1 MSQLGSEPLPAT
13 GRTQAAA
20 LNGAQPVLCFCN
32 TSTMWGGGEKWHL
45 EAAQA
50 MARRGYR
57 VILVCQAH
65 SALHER
71 VQEHPELELFPVRLG
86 RFSFLNPVLMGSLT
100 SFLRHNR
107 VHAVV
112 LNLPSDL
119 KCLAPAAKKAGVPRI
134 FYRRGS
140 AIPVKNS
147 WMNRRLFAMLT
158 GVIVNSQATRDT
170 LLQNNASFMAPE
182 RIHLLPNGV
191 DIATFDAALAA
202 ASAGRMGQETPVG
215 QAPAGQAPHPQ
226 VVPALPQISAEQAK
240 APAHSPR
247 PLIIG
252 TAGRLS
258 PQKAQH
264 LFLLLGA
271 ALLPLGVPFRLV
283 VAGGGPRQEELH
295 TLATRYGVQE
305 HVEFLG
311 FQENLAPFWQRIDLF
326 VLTSLWEGFGYVL
339 VEAMLA
345 RKPVFAFGVSNIPDL
360 VQEGVNGRLFPL
372 PPGAESLNEAAPLR
386 EMAEAARQLWQ
397 HLEQGTAMGDAGR
410 AFAVAHFSQEGAM
423 DKLEALL
430 R

>member
-13 GRTQAAA
+13 GRIQAAA
-20 LNGAQPVLCFCN
+20 QNRVQPVLCFCN
-32 TSTMWGGGEKWHL
+32 TSAMWGGGEKWHL

-57 VILVCQAH
+57 VILVCQTH

-71 VQEHPELELFPVRLG
+71 AQEHPELELFPVRLG
-86 RFSFLNPVLMGSLT
+86 RFSFLNPVLMGALT

-112 LNLPSDL
+112 LNLPTDL

-170 LLQNNASFMAPE
+170 LLQNNASLMAPE

-191 DIATFDAALAA
+191 DIAAFDGALAA
-202 ASAGRMGQETPVG
+202 V
-215 QAPAGQAPHPQ
+215 PAGQASPPQ
-226 VVPALPQISAEQAK
+226 AVPAPPQSIAAQAI
-240 APAHSPR
+240 APAQNPR

-271 ALLPLGVPFRLV
+271 ALLPLGVPFTLL

-295 TLATRYGVQE
+295 ALATRYGVQE

-345 RKPVFAFGVSNIPDL
+345 RKPVFAFAVSNIPDL
-360 VQEGVNGRLFPL
+360 VQQGVNGRLFSL
-372 PPGAESLNEAAPLR
+372 PPGAESLTEAAPLR
-386 EMAEAARQLWQ
+386 EMAEAAKQLWQ
-397 HLEQGTAMGDAGR
+397 HPEQGTAMGEAGR
-410 AFAVAHFSQEGAM
+410 AFAVANFSQEGAM
-423 DKLEALL
+423 HTLEALL
-430 R
+430 GVVE

>member
-1 MSQLGSEPLPAT
+1 MNQPEVTQLPAK
-13 GRTQAAA
+13 GPMQAVPQ
-20 LNGAQPVLCFCN
+20 NGAQPVLCFCN

-45 EAAQA
+45 EAAMA

-57 VILVCQAH
+57 VFLVCQEH

-71 VQEHPELELFPVRLG
+71 AGEHPELNVLPVRLG
-86 RFSFLNPVLMGSLT
+86 RFSFLNPVLLGTLT
-100 SFLRHNR
+100 AFLRRNA

-140 AIPVKNS
+140 AIPVRNS

-170 LLQNNASFMAPE
+170 LLQNNAALIAPE
-182 RIHLLPNGV
+182 RIHLLPNGL
-191 DIATFDAALAA
+191 DIAAFDAALQAA
-202 ASAGRMGQETPVG
+202 TGQPTLVQANAQPHVPEQPGSVLA
-215 QAPAGQAPHPQ
+215 QAPAQQ
-226 VVPALPQISAEQAK
+226 
-240 APAHSPR
+240 PR
-247 PLIIG
+247 PLVLG

-258 PQKAQH
+258 PEKAQH

-271 ALLPLGVPFRLV
+271 ALQTLGVPFQLV
-283 VAGGGPRQEELH
+283 VAGSGPRLEALH
-295 TLATRYGVQE
+295 TLAQRLGIQE

-311 FQENLAPFWQRIDLF
+311 FQENLAPFWQRIDVF
-326 VLTSLWEGFGYVL
+326 VLPSLWEGFGYVL

-345 RKPVFAFGVSNIPDL
+345 RKPVFAFNASNMPNL

-372 PPGAESLNEAAPLR
+372 PTGAASLEEAGPLQ

-397 HLEQGTAMGDAGR
+397 HPEQASTMGEAGR
-410 AFAVAHFSQEGAM
+410 AFAVAHFSQDAAM
-423 DKLEALL
+423 KRLEALL